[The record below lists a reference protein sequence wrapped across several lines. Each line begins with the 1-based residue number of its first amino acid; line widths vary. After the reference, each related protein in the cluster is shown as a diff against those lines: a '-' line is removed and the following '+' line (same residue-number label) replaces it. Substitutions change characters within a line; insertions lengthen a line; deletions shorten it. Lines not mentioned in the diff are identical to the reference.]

1 MLITLR
7 PGVNRE
13 NLLNALQSVYTDVF
27 NLRAGGGPG
36 RTAHDR
42 LLAYIEWTNSAV
54 RMLDGQIS
62 SEDLDRLVLTDRYRL
77 LVSGSAVSLT
87 GTDVQVQRAVNEWV
101 SLELDARV
109 AGFEAVIKE
118 LQGRIARWSGD
129 EHCVVPD
136 TSFYIHHPDKLQDID
151 LGAVTYDR
159 LADFV
164 VLMPMVIVDE
174 LDRLKESKDR
184 HVRWRASYTLALL
197 DRLFRKSTGREL
209 LREKP
214 AEPDPDGWPPREI
227 RIELLFDPPGHARLP
242 IADDEIIDRALS
254 VQPLTGQP
262 VTLLTY
268 DTGQAMR
275 ARHAGLQ
282 VVKLTVETGERPE

>member
-197 DRLFRKSTGREL
+197 DRCSARARDGSSSGRSRQSQTRTGGRRAKSGSSCSSTHRAMPGCQSRMTRSSTG
-209 LREKP
+209 
-214 AEPDPDGWPPREI
+214 
-227 RIELLFDPPGHARLP
+227 H
-242 IADDEIIDRALS
+242 
-254 VQPLTGQP
+254 
-262 VTLLTY
+262 
-268 DTGQAMR
+268 
-275 ARHAGLQ
+275 
-282 VVKLTVETGERPE
+282 